1 MPAAIWAEQRQKAL
15 AEAKLDV
22 GFEAFGYDIDP
33 AAVAL
38 ANANAKLAGVEKRC
52 HFEVADVADF
62 AAKQEAIVLT
72 NPPYGERMSTIEGA
86 AKLAR
91 TLAGRWK
98 HTPVQACMRSLRYG
112 F

>member
-1 MPAAIWAEQRQKAL
+1 M
-15 AEAKLDV
+15 

-62 AAKQEAIVLT
+62 AAKHQYL
-72 NPPYGERMSTIEGA
+72 
-86 AKLAR
+86 L
-91 TLAGRWK
+91 L
-98 HTPVQACMRSLRYG
+98 
-112 F
+112 

>member
-1 MPAAIWAEQRQKAL
+1 M
-15 AEAKLDV
+15 

-91 TLAGRWK
+91 TLPADGS
-98 HTPVQACMRSLRYG
+98 TPLCRRVCDHCRYG

>member
-1 MPAAIWAEQRQKAL
+1 MIL
-15 AEAKLDV
+15 
-22 GFEAFGYDIDP
+22 DP

-72 NPPYGERMSTIEGA
+72 NPLTVSA
-86 AKLAR
+86 
-91 TLAGRWK
+91 
-98 HTPVQACMRSLRYG
+98 
-112 F
+112 

>member
-38 ANANAKLAGVEKRC
+38 ANANAKLAGVES
-52 HFEVADVADF
+52 
-62 AAKQEAIVLT
+62 AA
-72 NPPYGERMSTIEGA
+72 
-86 AKLAR
+86 
-91 TLAGRWK
+91 TLKWLMWP
-98 HTPVQACMRSLRYG
+98 TLPRSRRPSC
-112 F
+112 